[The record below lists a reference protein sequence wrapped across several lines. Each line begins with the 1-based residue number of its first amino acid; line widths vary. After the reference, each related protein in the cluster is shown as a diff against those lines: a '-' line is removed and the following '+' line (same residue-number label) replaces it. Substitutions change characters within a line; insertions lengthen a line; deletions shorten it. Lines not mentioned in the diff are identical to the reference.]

1 MKRPYNSQSR
11 AGADEQL
18 KKGDPR
24 RKKLNY

>member
-24 RKKLNY
+24 RRKLSY